1 MKITSIIVTVLCVGA
16 GGVIAGT
23 LLAPDKGSKI
33 RNKMA
38 RKGRLYKDYLI
49 DNFHDYVDS
58 VSHPF
63 ENMEDQTIRLSKKA
77 INKAEKIKSKALQ

>member
-1 MKITSIIVTVLCVGA
+1 MKITSIIVAVVCVGA
-16 GGVIAGT
+16 GGIIAGM

-38 RKGRLYKDYLI
+38 RKGKLYKDYLI
-49 DNFHDYVDS
+49 DNIYDYADS

-63 ENMEDQTIRLSKKA
+63 EDMEDQTIRLSKKA